1 MEHFGDVSQIK
12 GNEVPAVDVFIGG
25 SPCQDLSIA
34 GQRKGIQHS
43 DLGSQDKTR
52 SGLLLEEIRIIREMR
67 KKDETLGRTGKHVRP
82 RFCVW
87 ENVPGAFSSNGGGSD
102 FRLVLESFC
111 KIARE
116 DVFVPLPDDG
126 RWKNAGCVVGE
137 GFSVAWRVMDAR
149 YWGVPQRRRRIALVA
164 DFGGKSA
171 PEILFNEKGMR
182 WDSEKS
188 RETWER
194 IAGRFAG
201 CASEKDSGEKE
212 RYVACVHCTQD
223 PICNET
229 YSPALKSSVGGN
241 LVPNVLCQKQ
251 SKCKN
256 VCFVYDARGNGDGK
270 TCGPIIGDHCNRI
283 TDYTPVFCIEGDGMK
298 NVSIGENL
306 SPCLKHRPN
315 TVSHTVALCFGNG
328 QTNQISMSE
337 VCNTLDNMHDAKCVL
352 TCRGKQDYIVRRV
365 TPLECSRLQGL
376 PDDWCNIP
384 PIQEP
389 GEKDLSFYRPVWDAW
404 TRTTGKKSK
413 TDAQILKWLKS
424 PVSESAQYQMYG
436 NGIALP
442 QWVWVLGRIVEACG
456 KTRPTMASL
465 FDGTGSFPLIWENVA
480 GKGTTLW
487 TSEIVPDAIRVC
499 KERLG

>member
-43 DLGSQDKTR
+43 DLGNQDKTR

-87 ENVPGAFSSNGGGSD
+87 ENVPGAFSSNGGGD

-126 RWKNAGCVVGE
+126 RWENAGCVVGE

-229 YSPALKSSVGGN
+229 YSPALGATSRIGVVFPEVTRALLARADSSPCVDRGQPFVAYSVEENIRCETRISEEVSSTLSSGGGK
-241 LVPNVLCQKQ
+241 PGQGYSCVLC
-251 SKCKN
+251 
-256 VCFVYDARGNGDGK
+256 R
-270 TCGPIIGDHCNRI
+270 NRK
-283 TDYTPVFCIEGDGMK
+283 PEASEADGMQCYGFIGGGSAK
-298 NVSIGENL
+298 ARSIGYKSEE
-306 SPCLKHRPN
+306 SP
-315 TVSHTVALCFGNG
+315 
-328 QTNQISMSE
+328 
-337 VCNTLDNMHDAKCVL
+337 
-352 TCRGKQDYIVRRV
+352 
-365 TPLECSRLQGL
+365 
-376 PDDWCNIP
+376 
-384 PIQEP
+384 
-389 GEKDLSFYRPVWDAW
+389 
-404 TRTTGKKSK
+404 TG
-413 TDAQILKWLKS
+413 
-424 PVSESAQYQMYG
+424 
-436 NGIALP
+436 
-442 QWVWVLGRIVEACG
+442 
-456 KTRPTMASL
+456 
-465 FDGTGSFPLIWENVA
+465 
-480 GKGTTLW
+480 
-487 TSEIVPDAIRVC
+487 
-499 KERLG
+499 